1 MILYKK
7 KGKIACL
14 KTNSRDKTTRPKLSK
29 KKGKVNIYQDLHR
42 TFYQS
47 SLALAG
53 SVLIISLILTT
64 ANMSEIK
71 VYDNMVYF
79 IFLGKS
85 LEASQKTTYH
95 VVISI
100 SAPPVHLQFQDG
112 NGSRAFVTIPE

>member
-85 LEASQKTTYH
+85 LGAARKPLTTWSYQYQLRLCIYNFKTAMDH
-95 VVISI
+95 
-100 SAPPVHLQFQDG
+100 ALL
-112 NGSRAFVTIPE
+112 